1 MEAPDEPKMAAQSS
15 PVVPRISPIDRHGR
29 EIDPAVIAAAE
40 EVYARALEHGLKLLG
55 DPAVVVDALEQV
67 AAAVS
72 RLARTE
78 APPGSSTPIKNL
90 PGYVFRAFVRQV
102 HRLKRKQLALTS
114 SNGDGGSARSTDPS
128 HELETSI
135 LLHECLRHFDR
146 LTRDMFLRRI
156 QGFSWSEIGKIHG
169 LTGHAAEV
177 RFGHA
182 LRKAQVRLTNGRRSL
197 PCTTPLALTDESKPA
212 MRSSNAEK

>member
-1 MEAPDEPKMAAQSS
+1 MAAQSS
-15 PVVPRISPIDRHGR
+15 PVPPRISPIDRHGK

-72 RLARTE
+72 RLVRTE
-78 APPGSSTPIKNL
+78 APPGAPAIKNL
-90 PGYVFRAFVRQV
+90 PGYVFRAFVRHV
-102 HRLKRKQLALTS
+102 SRLKRRQLVLIT
-114 SNGDGGSARSTDPS
+114 SNGEAGPPHWTDPS
-128 HELETSI
+128 HDLELRI
-135 LLHECLRHFDR
+135 LLHECLAQLDFV
-146 LTRDMFLRRI
+146 TRDMFLRRA

-169 LTGHAAEV
+169 LSGHAAEV

-182 LRKAQVRLTNGRRSL
+182 LRKAQVRLTTNGRMSL
-197 PCTTPLALTDESKPA
+197 PCRTRLAPTDELKPA
-212 MRSSNAEK
+212 MRSNAEK

>member
-1 MEAPDEPKMAAQSS
+1 MAANGS
-15 PVVPRISPIDRHGR
+15 PILPRISPIDKHGR
-29 EIDPAVIAAAE
+29 EIDPAVLAAAE

-67 AAAVS
+67 SAAVS

-78 APPGSSTPIKNL
+78 APVGAQAPIKNL
-90 PGYVFRAFVRQV
+90 PGYVFRAFVRHV
-102 HRLKRKQLALTS
+102 NRLKRRQLLLMK
-114 SNGDGGSARSTDPS
+114 SNGDGGPPLRADPS
-128 HELETSI
+128 HELETRI
-135 LLHECLRHFDR
+135 LLHECLGHFDR

-156 QGFSWSEIGKIHG
+156 QGFSWSEIGEIHG

>member
-1 MEAPDEPKMAAQSS
+1 MAAQGS
-15 PVVPRISPIDRHGR
+15 PVPRRISPIDRHGR
-29 EIDPAVIAAAE
+29 DIDPAVIAAAE

-72 RLARTE
+72 RLIRTE
-78 APPGSSTPIKNL
+78 APPGVPAIKNL
-90 PGYVFRAFVRQV
+90 PGYVFRAFIR
-102 HRLKRKQLALTS
+102 HINRLKRKQLVLVR
-114 SNGDGGSARSTDPS
+114 SNGDAGQPRWTDPS
-128 HELETSI
+128 HELDLRI
-135 LLHECLRHFDR
+135 LLHECLAQLDFV
-146 LTRDMFLRRI
+146 TRDMFLRRS

-169 LTGHAAEV
+169 LSGHAAEV

-197 PCTTPLALTDESKPA
+197 PCTTRLALTDELKPA
-212 MRSSNAEK
+212 MRSNAEK